1 MAKTYSLFI
10 SHSWDHND
18 ILQNLKSLLN
28 SRGYFPAEYTQIE
41 KDCPINSEQARVVKA
56 NITKRL
62 EQSDVVLAI
71 AGIFASHSDWMQ
83 WEMDK
88 AKELGLNVIG
98 VVPRGQEH
106 ISQEVYKR
114 SVIDVRWNADSI
126 VDAIRKYAKS

>member
-10 SHSWDHND
+10 SHSWDYD
-18 ILQNLKSLLN
+18 DKLQDLKNLIN

-41 KDCPINSEQARVVKA
+41 RSCPINSDRAAVVKA

-62 EQSDVVLAI
+62 EVSDVVLAI
-71 AGIFASHSDWMQ
+71 AGVFASHSDWMQ

-88 AKELGLNVIG
+88 AKELGLKVIG
-98 VVPRGQEH
+98 IIPRGQER

-114 SVIDVRWNADSI
+114 SAIDVRWNADSI
-126 VDAIRKYAKS
+126 VDAIRTYSK

>member
-10 SHSWDHND
+10 SHSWDHDD
-18 ILQNLKSLLN
+18 ILQNLKNLLD

-126 VDAIRKYAKS
+126 VGAIRKYSK